1 MITTAA
7 HDGFLPN
14 DLAYAFSFFIAYHYT
29 IYNDRQKIDPTGK
42 IIMPPNTNTI
52 PEIRNNTMKDSV
64 VIWPG
69 VEESLYNQT
78 KDVIIKNPDII
89 KFNNRQ
95 KQEYSE
101 MLAI

>member
-1 MITTAA
+1 
-7 HDGFLPN
+7 
-14 DLAYAFSFFIAYHYT
+14 
-29 IYNDRQKIDPTGK
+29 
-42 IIMPPNTNTI
+42 
-52 PEIRNNTMKDSV
+52 MKDSV